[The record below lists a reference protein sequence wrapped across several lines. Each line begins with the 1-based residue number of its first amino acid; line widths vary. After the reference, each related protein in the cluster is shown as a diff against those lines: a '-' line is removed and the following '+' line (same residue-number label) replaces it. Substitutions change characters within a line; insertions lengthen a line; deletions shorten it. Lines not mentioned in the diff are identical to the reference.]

1 LIKFRFSIK
10 VDYVIVLKSD
20 LTEELKFNYNMA
32 ITVKND
38 QNARL

>member
-20 LTEELKFNYNMA
+20 LTVELKFNYNMA
-32 ITVKND
+32 ITVKYD